1 MKPAGNK
8 PKSSNFSFNL
18 SFSSCSQGPI
28 LPGLTPNG
36 RRVCVLRGVS
46 KDIATPNIDDCM
58 KLVLM
63 AGDIRLKEEQVG
75 VAGDVYVFDATVATP
90 GHFAKVSPAM
100 VKKFL
105 ICVQEAY
112 PVKLKE
118 VHIINVSPL
127 VDTIVNFVRPFLKE
141 KIRQRIHFHSDL
153 ESLYKF
159 VPKKMLPKEY
169 GGDAGTMADLTG
181 E

>member
-1 MKPAGNK
+1 MATI
-8 PKSSNFSFNL
+8 FYFLL
-18 SFSSCSQGPI
+18 SYSHIPV

-36 RRVCVLRGVS
+36 RRVAILRGIE
-46 KDIATPNIDDCM
+46 KDLPTPNVADCM
-58 KLVLM
+58 KLCLM
-63 AGDIRLKEEQVG
+63 IGDIRLKEEQKG
-75 VAGDVYVFDATVATP
+75 VAGDVYIFDASVATP
-90 GHFAKVSPAM
+90 THFAKFTPTI

-127 VDTIVNFVRPFLKE
+127 VDTIVNFARPFLKE
-141 KIRQRIHFHSDL
+141 KIRQRIHFHSNL

-159 VPKKMLPKEY
+159 VPRAMLPEEY
-169 GGDAGTMADLTG
+169 GGDAGPCADLNSRNTFFL
-181 E
+181 EILF